1 MQRCEIFTWYLCAG
15 RDVFRPGRQTSTVG
29 APDNLF
35 PMTETDTAVPS
46 GATAPLILLIDDVPE
61 DLRWLNELLRKE
73 YRMALAHSGQQGLQR
88 AQALRPQLILLDVGL
103 PDMDGFA
110 LCRLLKTDP
119 ITAAIPV
126 LFLSAHNQPDDRVN
140 GLGLG
145 AVDFISKPFWPEEV
159 LARVR
164 VHLALAAQLQHKD
177 EEEPAGAP
185 TGDPASRNPDGLL
198 VQEAVRYIRAH
209 LAELPPVPELA
220 RRIGLHEKRLL
231 ALFRDHL
238 GQTVSGFVS
247 EERMRHGARLL
258 SETGMAV
265 QQVALAVGFNNP
277 GNFATAFRTRFGQS
291 PMAYRMAA
299 REGSVQ

>member
-1 MQRCEIFTWYLCAG
+1 
-15 RDVFRPGRQTSTVG
+15 
-29 APDNLF
+29 
-35 PMTETDTAVPS
+35 MTETDTAVPP
-46 GATAPLILLIDDVPE
+46 GAAAPLILLIDDVPE

-73 YRMALAHSGQQGLQR
+73 YRMAFAHNGHQGLQR

-110 LCRLLKTDP
+110 LCRLLKSDP
-119 ITAAIPV
+119 LTAATPV

-164 VHLALAAQLQHKD
+164 VHLALSAQLNGKD
-177 EEEPAGAP
+177 DPEASTDRGSPEGGA
-185 TGDPASRNPDGLL
+185 RNPDGLL

-220 RRIGLHEKRLL
+220 RRVGLHEKRLL

-247 EERMRHGARLL
+247 EERMRLGARLL
-258 SETGMAV
+258 AETAMTV
-265 QQVALAVGFNNP
+265 QDVALAVGFNNP

-291 PMAYRMAA
+291 PVAYRMSA
-299 REGSVQ
+299 REGTLQ